1 MVEKIQK
8 DRAGGNPTT
17 QHYGF
22 EYIENIK
29 ENNNMT
35 DIWHKQNPQK
45 KEYTYVNNLADFKS
59 RIDRFYLTSEL
70 ENNYKI
76 KTQII
81 QNYLSD
87 HRMITLNFCPKHE
100 KKRGPLYWKLNSSIL
115 QNKEY
120 QNKITSFWQKWQQ
133 RKQNPHDP
141 TIW

>member
-35 DIWHKQNPQK
+35 DTWHKQNPQK

-59 RIDRFYLTSEL
+59 IIDRFYLTSDL

-76 KTQII
+76 KT
-81 QNYLSD
+81 
-87 HRMITLNFCPKHE
+87 K
-100 KKRGPLYWKLNSSIL
+100 
-115 QNKEY
+115 
-120 QNKITSFWQKWQQ
+120 
-133 RKQNPHDP
+133 
-141 TIW
+141 